1 MDITKANIAS
11 FSREYIK
18 SLVEEELK
26 KCGFEPKGRWHF
38 DTSYKYV
45 SDDWGM
51 GTRIVTTFN
60 CVQVAVEEV
69 ERSGE

>member
-26 KCGFEPKGRWHF
+26 SADLNLKG
-38 DTSYKYV
+38 DGILTLVTSMCPMTGA
-45 SDDWGM
+45 WA
-51 GTRIVTTFN
+51 R
-60 CVQVAVEEV
+60 A
-69 ERSGE
+69 